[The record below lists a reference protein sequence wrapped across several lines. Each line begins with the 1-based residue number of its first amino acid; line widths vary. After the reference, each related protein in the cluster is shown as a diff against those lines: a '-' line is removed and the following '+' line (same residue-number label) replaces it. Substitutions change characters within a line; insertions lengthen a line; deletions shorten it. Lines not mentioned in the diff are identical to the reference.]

1 MTELPRTP
9 RLTAGGPGHK
19 RQFWLRH
26 RLRNCLKTA
35 LPVWTLIGIAALA
48 GGLLLGERGLWIA
61 PGASLL
67 ALLFEPAA
75 AAAPTLKLY
84 GARAIR
90 SGETPE
96 IGAVRTVT
104 CNRS

>member
-1 MTELPRTP
+1 MTESSRTP
-9 RLTAGGPGHK
+9 RLPAGGPGHK
-19 RQFWLRH
+19 RRVWLRH
-26 RLRNCLKTA
+26 RLSDRLKTA
-35 LPVWTLIGIAALA
+35 LPVWTSIGIAALA

-90 SGETPE
+90 SGEAPKIE
-96 IGAVRTVT
+96 GVRTFT

>member
-1 MTELPRTP
+1 MTALPRTP
-9 RLTAGGPGHK
+9 CLTASGPGDK
-19 RQFWLRH
+19 RRVWPRH
-26 RLRNCLKTA
+26 RLSSQIA

-61 PGASLL
+61 PGASRL

-90 SGETPE
+90 SGEAPE
-96 IGAVRTVT
+96 IEGVRTFT